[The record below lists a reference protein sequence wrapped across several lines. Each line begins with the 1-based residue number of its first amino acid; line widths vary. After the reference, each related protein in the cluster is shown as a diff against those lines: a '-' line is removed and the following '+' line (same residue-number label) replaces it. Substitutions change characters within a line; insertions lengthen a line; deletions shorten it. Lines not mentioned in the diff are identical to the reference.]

1 MHLPFPPEH
10 LDQGA
15 PGKGPRSRSNAQGHP
30 GLGEQGG
37 HQGKDREGDS
47 QAVGHALAVGGSHLE
62 GRHRRVADLHDF
74 SKKPLDPDPN
84 QQCFGKDEPGDQ
96 EKDPG
101 GWQLPGRSIG
111 PDAGVGPTQA
121 CRGYPVG
128 ARRYLDMDRLQNKN
142 PRKEALG
149 VVGAG

>member
-10 LDQGA
+10 LGQGA

-37 HQGKDREGDS
+37 RQGKDREGDS
-47 QAVGHALAVGGSHLE
+47 QAVGHALAVGGSNLE
-62 GRHRRVADLHDF
+62 GRNRRVANLHDF

-84 QQCFGKDEPGDQ
+84 QQCFGKDEPEDQ

-111 PDAGVGPTQA
+111 PDAGVGQTQA

-128 ARRYLDMDRLQNKN
+128 G
-142 PRKEALG
+142 EAVSG
-149 VVGAG
+149 YGQVSKQKPKKGGS